1 MASLVNPS
9 NINGNF
15 PIAGQDNDSQGFR
28 DNFTNI
34 RNNFTFIKS
43 EVEDLQ
49 SKAIL
54 KSALIGGVLDN
65 NFLGSQL
72 KNAQLKNYA
81 ETMYDWGTTSG
92 DVQLD
97 LALGNVHKIYTS
109 GSVQIN
115 AVIKNWPA
123 SLQYARVLVYIT
135 IADTGHT
142 LSIPNTITTDVSG
155 IGGLKKI
162 TGNFTINYIDASSYI
177 YEFSSVD
184 SGSTIFVRELTRGN
198 HWFRDP
204 NFYFDKIGAG
214 LASSGNPSGYEVP
227 TLKLSWGNSV
237 SLASTLDTAKSGTD
251 SLSVRGSV
259 TSYWAYNNAFSGTT
273 DGYNDPSLMQAPGF
287 SVARSRIPDP
297 GAGASITTTSVNY
310 VRTGDLLGGFNALG
324 FANNYATTSGF
335 YQLGAVNFYAN
346 GSGTNGIG
354 GNIVISTKKPGTDGL
369 QAAMVIDSG
378 QNVTITGNLTVNGDQ
393 TIINT
398 STLNVEDK
406 SIVMALGAATALAAN
421 GAGIGVDGV
430 YANIEY
436 HYAGATTAVSTYG
449 GGDRWISNKA
459 FAIANTATSTNSTTG
474 ALVIAGGL
482 AVGENLN
489 VGGSFG
495 LTATTES
502 TSPTT
507 GAFTLSGGL
516 GVAKNII
523 SNQGIFANGTTV
535 STSTSSGAL
544 VTAGGAGIAGRL
556 NVGGNVIISSTTDT
570 TGTTSGALIVTGGL
584 NVAKTLMANTG
595 PIIFGDT
602 TNTSYIIGTTGTAL
616 NGAVRIHGG
625 VHVAKTIMAG
635 DDTDTSTPRI
645 IVNGPAAGSMDATLT
660 EYGGTNFAKPTGAVW
675 LGNTTAAVGMSISG
689 SLVLGSST
697 NGALYIRSTK
707 SALGTP
713 STWTSAVSEL
723 TPYKPTFSGGG
734 YQYGAATILGGTNIF
749 GDLYIG
755 QPSIDNTLN
764 TLTSGSG
771 NVYISSGAPSTGISS
786 GAIVIQKVRLASGNF
801 SAGGMAL
808 QGNLYAVGNVIM
820 GGDGSGSVNSNVVV
834 DSTTVSTSTTT
845 GALVVRGGLGV
856 AGRINTSANLVVT
869 SSTAGSGVAAAS
881 ATGALVLT
889 AGGAYIDGTTVIRGN
904 VVFTAAQAAS
914 STTNATLVITGSGG
928 LGVGGVIRSGGQVVI
943 SDSTAGSSGGGAL
956 LVSSGGG
963 SIAGNLFVQG
973 VTMPINAV
981 GASGVAVLS
990 AAATDFN
997 TAVSTATD
1005 VTNLTFT
1012 AEAGKT
1018 YRFEAFLFHDTNA
1031 TTNKSF
1037 TVNFGSGTCSWIVET
1052 NTSSSGAL
1060 SSVAA
1065 YTTSGTLQAVSV
1077 TGSGNTNQYAR
1088 ITGTYYNS
1096 SAAAVKIQAASSAG
1110 TGTLIIRGSSF
1121 LKWTKLN

>member
-49 SKAIL
+49 AKSIL

-123 SLQYARVLVYIT
+123 SLQYARVLLYIQIQNT
-135 IADTGHT
+135 AHT
-142 LSIPNTITTDVSG
+142 LSIPNTITTETAA
-155 IGGLKKI
+155 IPGLRKI
-162 TGNFTINYIDASSYI
+162 TGNFTINFIDASSYI

-198 HWFRDP
+198 HLFRDP
-204 NFYFDKIGAG
+204 NFYLDGIGS
-214 LASSGNPSGYEVP
+214 SSGYTVP

-237 SLASTLDTAKSGTD
+237 ALASTIDTAKSGTD
-251 SLSVRGSV
+251 SLSVRGAV
-259 TSYWAYNNAFSGTT
+259 TSYWAYNNASSTTT
-273 DGYNDPSLMQAPGF
+273 DGYNDPSLLGSPGF
-287 SVARSRIPDP
+287 SVARSRIADP
-297 GAGASITTTSVNY
+297 GAGASITTTSANY
-310 VRTGDLLGGFNALG
+310 VRTDDFLGGFNALG

-335 YQLGAVNFYAN
+335 YQLGAMNFYAN
-346 GSGTNGIG
+346 GLGTHGIG

-369 QAAMVIDSG
+369 QAAMIIDSG
-378 QNVTITGNLTVNGDQ
+378 QNVTITGNLIVNGDQ
-393 TIINT
+393 TVINT

-406 SIVMALGAATALAAN
+406 SIVMALGAATTLAAN
-421 GAGIGVDGV
+421 GAGIAVDGV

-436 HYAGATTAVSTYG
+436 HYSASTTALASYG
-449 GGDRWISNKA
+449 GGNRWISNKA
-459 FAIANTATSTNSTTG
+459 FSIANSAASSSSSTG
-474 ALVIAGGL
+474 ALVVAGGL
-482 AVGENLN
+482 GVGGDLN
-489 VGGSFG
+489 VGGTFG
-495 LTATTES
+495 LTSSTDS
-502 TSPTT
+502 TSKDT
-507 GAFTLSGGL
+507 GAFVLTNGGL
-516 GVAKNII
+516 GVELNITA
-523 SNQGIFANGTTV
+523 GGGVFANSTSV
-535 STSTSSGAL
+535 SYSTSSGAL

-556 NVGGNVIISSTTDT
+556 NVGGNVIISSATDT
-570 TGTTSGALIVTGGL
+570 TGTTSGALIVSGGL
-584 NVAKTLMANTG
+584 NVAKSIIANTG
-595 PIIFGDT
+595 PVIFGAT
-602 TNTSYIIGTTGTAL
+602 TNSNSYVIGTTGTVYSGAL
-616 NGAVRIHGG
+616 QVPFGG
-625 VHVAKTIMAG
+625 IHVAKTIMAG
-635 DDTDTSTPRI
+635 DDTDATTPRI
-645 IVNGPAAGSMDATLT
+645 IVNGPAAGGMDATPV
-660 EYGGTNFAKPTGAVW
+660 EYGGTNFAKPSGAVW
-675 LGNTTAAVGMSISG
+675 LGNTTAAVGMSLSG
-689 SLVLGSST
+689 SLILGGQT
-697 NGALYIRSTK
+697 NGKLYIRNTTN
-707 SALGTP
+707 ALGTYIDYP
-713 STWTSAVSEL
+713 YAPDSITAP
-723 TPYKPTFSGGG
+723 TPYKPKLSGGG
-734 YQYGAATILGGTNIF
+734 YAWGAATILGGVNLF
-749 GDLYIG
+749 GDVYVG

-771 NVYISSGAPSTGISS
+771 NIYVQSGAPSNGITS
-786 GAIVIQKVRLASGNF
+786 GAIVIQKVKLASGVQ
-801 SAGGMAL
+801 SAGGMAM
-808 QGNLYAVGNVIM
+808 QGNLYAVGNVYL
-820 GGDGSGSVNSNVVV
+820 GGDGSGSVNSNVVAAA
-834 DSTTVSTSTTT
+834 TTVSTSDST
-845 GALVVRGGLGV
+845 GALVVKGGLGV
-856 AGRINTSANLVVT
+856 AGRINTSSNLVIT
-869 SSTAGSGVAAAS
+869 SSQAGSGVAAAS

-889 AGGAYIDGTTVIRGN
+889 AGGAYVDGITVIRGN
-904 VVFTAAQAAS
+904 VVLTAATAGS

-997 TAVSTATD
+997 TALATATD

-1052 NTSSSGAL
+1052 NTSSTGAL

-1065 YTTSGTLQAVSV
+1065 YTTSSTLQAVSV
-1077 TGSGNTNQYAR
+1077 SGASNTNQYAR

-1110 TGTLIIRGSSF
+1110 TGTLVIRGSSF